1 MGPVKVSTHGP
12 EAVSRQVNG
21 TMPVPSK
28 VRAPVPVGLSRE
40 RLETTLARLEAYR
53 LALVVAPAGSGK
65 TTLLAQLAAVT
76 GVPTAWYR
84 AEIWDRDEPALVGHL
99 RVALRSAIG
108 GFDEPV
114 ESVDDLLRALDDW
127 TGDRAALVIDD
138 LHTLEGTPAEQAV
151 ERLVDY
157 APDSLTVLAGSRVQ
171 PGFNLSRLRVSGGL
185 VEIGADELRFR
196 PWEIERLFRHHYLQQ
211 VPPQELAVLARRTEG
226 WAAGLQLF
234 HLATRGKS
242 PDERRRILAGV
253 AAGSRL
259 TREYLAQNVLGD
271 LSEELRRFLVETSV
285 LGRLSGPLCDQ
296 LLGSSNGRT
305 ILEELE
311 RRQIFTTALDDDGG
325 YRYHEVLRSHLL
337 TMLVEE
343 RGELAAREHHLRA
356 GRLLEDAGAFPEAL
370 SAYSRGQDWASAER
384 ILGRTGEALVE
395 RPTTWL
401 DALPPSLVRHD
412 PWLLLASARYARD
425 EGRWGVAID
434 AYQRAEK
441 AFGSADAALVC
452 RRERISLA
460 GWLSPAPTP
469 GGAWSDRLR
478 SATIRDPG
486 AARRLAE
493 EGGDWSDR
501 LVAGVALLLAGSP
514 IAAREVLAQVID
526 DEAVPPAVAAGA
538 ALAEA
543 IGALMVDDRTWN
555 DRLEAAANAAERL
568 NVRWLARSGRAVLAA
583 ARDPDGTQVAA
594 DIAACREDGDRW
606 GEALIELS
614 RAWFAAGGGDRK
626 PADRAA
632 SIVRDLGAG
641 TLEGWA
647 RSLAALAAAVGDDG
661 DARDTAFAADA
672 QARTVG
678 TPGPRLLAFLALR
691 QADLQGDDT
700 YESIAADL
708 RTETGLSLPPHRP
721 HGVARPAAGAA
732 RTNGAPAGDGATER
746 RAARDPDVAP
756 ARARRMPATAR
767 PGAAAPLRVT
777 CFGGYTIRV
786 GDEPV
791 DLGLVKPRSRVLLR
805 FLSLHAGTWVHREVI
820 TEALWPDGDR
830 DSPAR
835 SLQVGLSTVRR
846 LLEPDSERA
855 SAYLVRDADAYRLEL
870 PPGSW
875 VDLSEL
881 ERGVA
886 QGHAARAAGDE
897 HGARDWLRRSL
908 EAYRGD
914 LLPEDGPATWV
925 VEPRERLRGLAARAG
940 QWLAELSLGAGD
952 PAEATRASLAGL
964 AIDRYSDPL
973 WRLLISAREAAGDH
987 GAASRARQEYAV
999 VLAGLGVADDDDD
1012 GDGAPGPPGRSRAT
1026 RRDPSPAAAGRLA
1039 LADRG
1044 AMAPGMSKARSRR
1057 LPRSI
1062 AASRRPPPPGAG
1074 FPSPSRAPSRARPRP
1089 RHRRPPPG
1097 QPNHPRPSPDQPR
1110 RPRRPQPHPY
1120 HHRRRAARES
1130 CPGPP
1135 RVVPG
1140 RVRPSRSRRARHSP
1154 RWCAARAPASP
1165 RRPGGR
1171 VGRCRHSRD
1180 RRRSRAPRATAP
1192 ASRASARP
1200 D

>member
-1 MGPVKVSTHGP
+1 
-12 EAVSRQVNG
+12 
-21 TMPVPSK
+21 
-28 VRAPVPVGLSRE
+28 
-40 RLETTLARLEAYR
+40 
-53 LALVVAPAGSGK
+53 
-65 TTLLAQLAAVT
+65 
-76 GVPTAWYR
+76 
-84 AEIWDRDEPALVGHL
+84 
-99 RVALRSAIG
+99 
-108 GFDEPV
+108 
-114 ESVDDLLRALDDW
+114 
-127 TGDRAALVIDD
+127 
-138 LHTLEGTPAEQAV
+138 
-151 ERLVDY
+151 
-157 APDSLTVLAGSRVQ
+157 
-171 PGFNLSRLRVSGGL
+171 
-185 VEIGADELRFR
+185 
-196 PWEIERLFRHHYLQQ
+196 
-211 VPPQELAVLARRTEG
+211 
-226 WAAGLQLF
+226 
-234 HLATRGKS
+234 
-242 PDERRRILAGV
+242 
-253 AAGSRL
+253 
-259 TREYLAQNVLGD
+259 
-271 LSEELRRFLVETSV
+271 
-285 LGRLSGPLCDQ
+285 
-296 LLGSSNGRT
+296 
-305 ILEELE
+305 
-311 RRQIFTTALDDDGG
+311 
-325 YRYHEVLRSHLL
+325 VLRSHLL

-343 RGELAAREHHLRA
+343 RGEPAAREHHLRA

-486 AARRLAE
+486 ATRRLAE
-493 EGGDWSDR
+493 DGGDWSDR

-514 IAAREVLAQVID
+514 VAAREVLAQVID
-526 DEAVPPAVAAGA
+526 DEAVPPPVAAGA

-568 NVRWLARSGRAVLAA
+568 SVRWLARSGRAVLAA
-583 ARDPDGTQVAA
+583 ARDPDGPQVAA

-606 GEALIELS
+606 GEALIELG

-632 SIVRDLGAG
+632 AIVRDLGAG

-647 RSLAALAAAVGDDG
+647 RALAALAAAVGDDD

-721 HGVARPAAGAA
+721 HSATRSAAGAA
-732 RTNGAPAGDGATER
+732 RTNGAVAPAGGGATGR
-746 RAARDPDVAP
+746 RAARDPGVAP
-756 ARARRMPATAR
+756 AQARRMPATAR
-767 PGAAAPLRVT
+767 PGVAAPLRVT

-875 VDLSEL
+875 VDHSEL
-881 ERGVA
+881 ERGIA

-897 HGARDWLRRSL
+897 QGARDWLRRSL

-925 VEPRERLRGLAARAG
+925 VEPRERIRGLAARAG
-940 QWLAELSLGAGD
+940 EWLAELSLAAGD

-999 VLAGLGVADDDDD
+999 VLAGLGVAGDDDD
-1012 GDGAPGPPGRSRAT
+1012 GDGAPGPPARSRAT
-1026 RRDPSPAAAGRLA
+1026 RRDPSSDGGGQTGAHGPGSNGAGHVASAEPSPPSIDRGLAPAATTW
-1039 LADRG
+1039 
-1044 AMAPGMSKARSRR
+1044 
-1057 LPRSI
+1057 
-1062 AASRRPPPPGAG
+1062 
-1074 FPSPSRAPSRARPRP
+1074 
-1089 RHRRPPPG
+1089 
-1097 QPNHPRPSPDQPR
+1097 
-1110 RPRRPQPHPY
+1110 
-1120 HHRRRAARES
+1120 
-1130 CPGPP
+1130 
-1135 RVVPG
+1135 G
-1140 RVRPSRSRRARHSP
+1140 RVP
-1154 RWCAARAPASP
+1154 
-1165 RRPGGR
+1165 
-1171 VGRCRHSRD
+1171 
-1180 RRRSRAPRATAP
+1180 
-1192 ASRASARP
+1192 
-1200 D
+1200 